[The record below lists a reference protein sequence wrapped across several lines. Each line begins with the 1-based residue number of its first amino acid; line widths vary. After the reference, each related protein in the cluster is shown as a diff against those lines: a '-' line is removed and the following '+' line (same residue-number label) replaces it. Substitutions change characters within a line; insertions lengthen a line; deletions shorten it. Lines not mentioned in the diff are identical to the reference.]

1 MSALGQKQTYAVQIA
16 MSALPPIATAKA
28 EFPRKHVRFTP
39 ESGHVRRTRPCP
51 LWANSGHM
59 LLPERA
65 GLQWRKSVAQWNVGN
80 HHQTV
85 ERLVQF

>member
-1 MSALGQKQTYAVQIA
+1 MSAL
-16 MSALPPIATAKA
+16 LPIATVKA
-28 EFPRKHVRFTP
+28 DIPERHVCFTLKT
-39 ESGHVRRTRPCP
+39 GHVRCNRSCR
-51 LWANSGHM
+51 LWANSGHT

-85 ERLVQF
+85 ERLAQF